1 MEDESTGPWWHT
13 ALRFLG
19 ALLGLL
25 ALSALLMGG
34 IIAVAR
40 ILDTAG
46 ARTTAAPSVSY
57 YEASQPPP
65 AVSSYATGIKERS
78 PYELQDWPDTPSR
91 RTGIGPAGPSGR
103 SSGSGRSTPPPEASV
118 GISVEQYQEK
128 VAGGEKV
135 YLPNPKGKCDL
146 GGNTGSSRALDECFA
161 ARAAR

>member
-1 MEDESTGPWWHT
+1 MEDDYDVPWWRT
-13 ALRFLG
+13 LFRFMG
-19 ALLGLL
+19 MLLGLL

-57 YEASQPPP
+57 QQATQPPP
-65 AVSSYATGIKERS
+65 AQSSYASGIKEAK
-78 PYELQDWPDTPSR
+78 PYELQDWPDTPAMI
-91 RTGIGPAGPSGR
+91 TGAKPGSAYGR
-103 SSGSGRSTPPPEASV
+103 GGGRKSSPPPEVPV

-128 VAGGEKV
+128 IAGGEKV

-146 GGNTGSSRALDECFA
+146 GGGAGSAGALDECFA

>member
-1 MEDESTGPWWHT
+1 MAGMEDDYSTHWWRT

-19 ALLGLL
+19 VLLGLV
-25 ALSALLMGG
+25 ALSGLLMGG

-40 ILDTAG
+40 FLDTAG

-65 AVSSYATGIKERS
+65 AVPSYASGVKERS
-78 PYELQDWPDTPSR
+78 PYEPQDWPDTPGR
-91 RTGIGPAGPSGR
+91 RTGTGPAAR
-103 SSGSGRSTPPPEASV
+103 SSAKSPQAPEVPV
-118 GISVEQYQEK
+118 GIPVEQYQEK
-128 VAGGEKV
+128 VASGEKV

-146 GGNTGSSRALDECFA
+146 GGSAGSAGALDECFA

>member
-78 PYELQDWPDTPSR
+78 PYELQDWTAQQR
-91 RTGIGPAGPSGR
+91 RRNGIGQAGTYGS
-103 SSGSGRSTPPPEASV
+103 SSGSGRSKPPTEETV
-118 GISVEQYQEK
+118 GI
-128 VAGGEKV
+128 
-135 YLPNPKGKCDL
+135 
-146 GGNTGSSRALDECFA
+146 
-161 ARAAR
+161 